1 MRGTQ
6 AVDMSRAE
14 NDIISSNVNATES
27 KSMLIADHDADGTID
42 QVELLDGGEQVYP
55 RMLAA
60 IASAKLYVRL
70 EVYAFSPA
78 GIGRSFVEALSQA
91 AQRGVGIHVTI
102 DGWGS
107 ARGGRAVATAL
118 SEAGC
123 HVRIYHRLLALLVG
137 RFGRNHRKILLI
149 DDEVAFVGGINIG
162 DENVTQ
168 GARPGWADVA
178 LEIRGSHCLRL
189 GQMFRREPVRTSDST
204 LVVHFCGLG
213 GGWRFR
219 RRYLRAFARADQ
231 RIEVAH
237 GYFLPDR
244 GIVRA
249 IIAAAKRG
257 VQVRLLLAGQS
268 DVPFARIATRSLYR
282 RLLTA
287 GVDIHEWGGSVLH
300 AKVACIDGRSL
311 LVGSFNL
318 DPFSLANREVLVEL
332 SILQVVAQGE
342 KWIEERFE
350 MSKAVTSVDA
360 GSPVHRWLLEPLGI
374 FVARIVA
381 LISRVVASGRS
392 RRALRSTLSIGPK
405 RRKHTD

>member
-1 MRGTQ
+1 
-6 AVDMSRAE
+6 
-14 NDIISSNVNATES
+14 
-27 KSMLIADHDADGTID
+27 MLTADHDGDGTID
-42 QVELLDGGEQVYP
+42 QVELLDGGERVYP

-60 IASAKLYVRL
+60 IASAERYIQL
-70 EVYAFSPA
+70 EVYGFSPA
-78 GIGRSFVEALSQA
+78 GVGARFVEALSLA
-91 AQRGVGIHVTI
+91 AQRGVAVHVTI

-118 SEAGC
+118 RESGC
-123 HVRIYHRLLALLVG
+123 RVRIYHRLLALLVG
-137 RFGRNHRKILLI
+137 RFGRNHRKVLLI
-149 DDEVAFVGGINIG
+149 DDAVAFVGGINIG

-168 GARPGWADVA
+168 GARLGWADVA

-204 LVVHFCGLG
+204 LTVHFCGLG

-219 RRYLRAFARADQ
+219 RRYLRAFARAK
-231 RIEVAH
+231 RGIEVAH

-249 IIAAAKRG
+249 IIAAARRG
-257 VQVRLLLAGQS
+257 VKVRLLLAGQS
-268 DVPFARIATRSLYR
+268 DVPFARVATRSLYR
-282 RLLTA
+282 RLLAA
-287 GVDIHEWGGSVLH
+287 GVEIHEWRGSVLH
-300 AKVACIDGRSL
+300 AKVACIDGCCL

-332 SILQVVAQGE
+332 SIVRVVAQGE

-360 GSPVHRWLLEPLGI
+360 GSPIHRWLLEPVGA
-374 FVARIVA
+374 FVARVVE
-381 LISRVVASGRS
+381 LISRVLAGGRR
-392 RRALRSTLSIGPK
+392 RRALRSKLLTVPK
-405 RRKHTD
+405 RRKHSD